1 MRKAKEP
8 QEFEFIFEEPELIEC
23 PCEEEAE
30 ELQEEIVSLAE
41 DIIDLDKRIENVEW
55 DLVDSVDNM
64 GKIIDVLD
72 CVQKANRAML
82 EVIMEQDEEI
92 KTMKQDL
99 KISNSTWRK
108 CIAVIFIWALVL
120 TWRMCYNVFF

>member
-1 MRKAKEP
+1 
-8 QEFEFIFEEPELIEC
+8 
-23 PCEEEAE
+23 
-30 ELQEEIVSLAE
+30 
-41 DIIDLDKRIENVEW
+41 
-55 DLVDSVDNM
+55 M

-72 CVQKANRAML
+72 CIQKANRAML

-120 TWRMCYNVFF
+120 T